1 MDLSLSLSPSGLGFS
16 FASPATG
23 VVFIFSLSRSSPTV
37 EYTKS
42 FSSQRSMEIND
53 SYSFS
58 LLETKVKQ
66 MLNNLKRVS
75 PLFES
80 IFFLFL

>member
-1 MDLSLSLSPSGLGFS
+1 
-16 FASPATG
+16 
-23 VVFIFSLSRSSPTV
+23 
-37 EYTKS
+37 
-42 FSSQRSMEIND
+42 MEIND